1 MLPQWITQKTTC
13 ATRHKKVNK
22 TRSGSGAVS
31 LETCA
36 CYSQLSFPDDLIKR
50 ED

>member
-1 MLPQWITQKTTC
+1 MPPQWITLKTACTKS
-13 ATRHKKVNK
+13 HKKANK
-22 TRSGSGAVS
+22 TPSGSGAVS

-36 CYSQLSFPDDLIKR
+36 FYCQLSFPDDLMKR